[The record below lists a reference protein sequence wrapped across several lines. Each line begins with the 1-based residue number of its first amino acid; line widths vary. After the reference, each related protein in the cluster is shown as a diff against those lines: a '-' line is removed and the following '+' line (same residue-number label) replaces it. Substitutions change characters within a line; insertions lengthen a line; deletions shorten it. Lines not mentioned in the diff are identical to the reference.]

1 MAEERRPIV
10 QAAYDNSWACEAVPL
25 AVGDPDLV
33 GRITLLRRLWT
44 NASDQAG
51 YPHCEVCH
59 RAMLASLDKP
69 LRYTCPD
76 GHRFYEPVPPVSWLD
91 RLWAH
96 AEGLAPAARLGRRVA
111 VQRVRAKFTGPAG
124 IHTLRPLS

>member
-1 MAEERRPIV
+1 MAEERRPIA
-10 QAAYDNSWACEAVPL
+10 QAAYDNSWASEAVPV

-33 GRITLLRRLWT
+33 GRIALLRRLWIG
-44 NASDQAG
+44 AAGQEG
-51 YPHCEVCH
+51 YPHCGVCH

-69 LRYTCPD
+69 LRYTCPNC
-76 GHRFYEPVPPVSWLD
+76 HRIYVPVPPVTWLD

-96 AEGLAPAARLGRRVA
+96 AGRLATAARFGRRVA
-111 VQRVRAKFTGPAG
+111 VRRVRADFTGPAG